1 MLFNSWE
8 YMFCFLPVMLAAYWL
23 ALRFLS
29 RHVATI
35 VLLAGSLFF
44 YGWFMPKLAV
54 VLVVSVLVNWY
65 LGRLVAVHRGGKP
78 LLTVAVAA
86 NLVPL
91 AFYKYVNFLLSAV
104 CDALGFVGIDCSIG
118 VLRFAV
124 PLGIS
129 YFTFVQIAY
138 LVDSF
143 RGKTVDSPWNYML
156 SVMFW
161 PKLVAGP
168 IIRPHEFADRYS
180 RICSTRAIPHRF
192 YIAIFVFLLGLF
204 KKVFVADPLGAVA
217 DWGWAV
223 KDTALTSG
231 SAWYATVAY
240 SLQLYFDFSG
250 YSDMAW
256 GSAMLFGIRLP
267 WNFNSPYKSASIQDF
282 WRRWH
287 ISLSLWLRD
296 YLYFSFGGSRRG
308 LAKTLRNVFLTFLL
322 GGIWHGAGW
331 TFVIWGAMHGAAL
344 SVNNLW
350 RRLQSR
356 RLPKVIGLVL
366 TLVFVHIAWVFF
378 RAPDATAA
386 VRMVMAMFGLSDIAT
401 VSYPWALKESWCD
414 YFVMAFAVAALFS
427 VNSNQL
433 AGYFL
438 RRYRS
443 HAHQIACGLLC
454 AALLFF
460 SLLRMFAANIA
471 NSPFVYFQF

>member
-8 YMFCFLPVMLAAYWL
+8 YMFCFLPAMLAAHRL
-23 ALRFLS
+23 ALALLS
-29 RHVATI
+29 RTAATV

-44 YGWFMPKLAV
+44 YGWFLPKLAV
-54 VLVVSVLVNWY
+54 ALPLTVALNW
-65 LGRLVAVHRGGKP
+65 LLCRMVMAHRGNRA
-78 LLTVAVAA
+78 LLAAAVAA
-86 NLVPL
+86 NLLPL
-91 AFYKYVNFLLSAV
+91 AFCKYVNFLLSIA
-104 CDALGFVGIDCSIG
+104 CGALGLAGMDCHVG
-118 VLRFAV
+118 VMKFAV

-138 LVDSF
+138 LVDSS
-143 RGKTVDSPWNYML
+143 RGKVVESFWDYAL

-168 IIRPHEFADRYS
+168 IVRPFEFVRRYS
-180 RICSTRAIPHRF
+180 RACNVRFIPRRF
-192 YIAIFVFLLGLF
+192 YIATLVFLLGLF
-204 KKVFVADPLGAVA
+204 KKTLIADPLGAVA
-217 DWGWAV
+217 DWGWAANGV
-223 KDTALTSG
+223 ALTSA
-231 SAWYATVAY
+231 SAWFATVAY

-256 GSAMLFGIRLP
+256 GSAMLFNVRLP
-267 WNFNSPYKSASIQDF
+267 WNFNSPYKSASIQEF

-296 YLYFSFGGSRRG
+296 YLYFTFGGSRSG
-308 LAKTLRNVFLTFLL
+308 LAKTLRNVFFTFLL

-350 RRLQSR
+350 RRLQPR
-356 RLPKVIGLVL
+356 RLPKAAGIVL
-366 TLVFVHIAWVFF
+366 TLAFVHFAWVFF
-378 RAPDATAA
+378 RAPDAASG
-386 VRMVMAMFGLSDIAT
+386 VSMVLSMFGLKGGDLT
-401 VSYPWALKESWCD
+401 SYAWAVGKSWCD
-414 YFVMAFAVAALFS
+414 YAVMAMAVAALFS

-443 HAHQIACGLLC
+443 RVHQSVCGFLC

-460 SLLRMFAANIA
+460 SLLRIFAANISA
-471 NSPFVYFQF
+471 SPFVYFQF